1 MSLFGQSTTGGGGG
15 SSVFG
20 QPTQNQQQASQT
32 GGGLFGNAQQQDKPA
47 TGGLFGGGQQSSGAT
62 SGGGFGQPAQQSAA
76 PSIGGGMFGSFGQA
90 KPAAGGDQQSSS
102 SFGQPAQ
109 QSAAPSIGG
118 GMFGSFGQAKPTTG
132 GDQQSSGGFG
142 QPAQQSTAPSI
153 GGGMFGSFGQAKQQE
168 QQPTTTGTS
177 GGGIFGQFGQ
187 TRPLGTSA
195 GSLFGSQPQAQ
206 QTSTLSGTTAAPS
219 LFGGSTMAAAT
230 PNNTQQPQQNSGI
243 LGGSL
248 WGASM
253 QPAQPQNSQPQ
264 QPAGAYF
271 DSLFAKTQKDGGNK
285 TNMEDLPSLEL
296 GLGDLRHRLR
306 KLQSKQNEKPL
317 DGKAH
322 YLLAASGVD
331 PSAAAKDLGMLDVQG
346 GRVERSHGY
355 SGPNEID
362 VETYLSNLQTKTT
375 LDMISDGLER
385 SLRDFD
391 NFLEDNVAME
401 WDAQRKRIYQHFGIK
416 PREDS
421 AAAAPRESQGGFGRS
436 RRKPHAPAAA
446 RTGRN
451 SVLGNSMLQRSVIG
465 TPSRIGTHHQSEFSD
480 VDRSA
485 DSDSLKPRGAT
496 EDRVLRERQ
505 SKLADKVRT
514 LNIARV
520 MKRPYPILA
529 ELAEVEQKSHE
540 PHAPHVVEA
549 YRAMIEIVGEDAE
562 AETTINSATAKERQ
576 YAGMYLDENPNSSPS
591 IEMRRRILQGSTA
604 FLEKQ
609 FLREVES
616 LIAKHPHEAKLGGLP
631 DITSKIK
638 AYIRL
643 RSVRKDLV
651 PDNTELQQVQGEFI
665 WAVVFYL
672 LRSGHVNEAAQ
683 YVNDNSNHFRGIDR
697 TFATYLNNYAASQDR
712 RITNRKLLDRCTNEY
727 IQRSRNAPEN
737 SIDPF
742 RMASYKVIGRI
753 ELSNRNLDGLNTDI
767 NDWIWLQFNLA
778 REGDKTLEMAG
789 ESYGLAEL
797 QSSIYEIGTKHFPK
811 STSEDTTNG
820 SFGMF
825 FYLQILAGM
834 FEDAIAYLYPFSYVD
849 AVHFALALEYY
860 GLLRPSDPMSASNDL
875 RSYSVKNLP
884 QINFGRMLGYYTRD
898 FRAADVVS
906 AVDYLTLICLNQD
919 LGGEAGQRQ
928 SNLCHEA
935 LRELVLETREFS
947 KLIGDIRPDGHAI
960 RGIIEERGPLIG
972 LTEETDFVN
981 TVTLQAASFADESG
995 RTTDSVLLYHLA
1007 GEYDTV
1013 VAIVSR
1019 ALSEAISLEIGED
1032 PMRLMP
1038 VKSRADD
1045 QQQQSPDGGSSL
1057 SLASIDDPIELA
1069 KTMMAMYERDA
1080 MFYRKIQDQNKVA
1093 CRVLLEMSG
1102 IKKLVEGGQ
1111 WAQGLDKIKTLEI
1124 LPLNAGGEAS
1134 TIRAYAT
1141 KFTSLS
1147 QPVSINVPNLLL
1159 WTIICCVRQR
1169 EQLTSGH
1176 FSGNEG
1182 TRRMMVE
1189 QLKQMALDL
1198 TTYTSQLRYRFPP
1211 HLHEALAR
1219 ASAE

>member
-1 MSLFGQSTTGGGGG
+1 MAVFGQVGAGNA

-20 QPTQNQQQASQT
+20 QVGQASQT
-32 GGGLFGNAQQQDKPA
+32 QQPSSGGLFGQTQPSSSTSAASVFGGQAAQQNSSPTTGRGMFSMFGLPKPA
-47 TGGLFGGGQQSSGAT
+47 TESAFGGGQQQSTTGASSL
-62 SGGGFGQPAQQSAA
+62 FGQPNQ
-76 PSIGGGMFGSFGQA
+76 G
-90 KPAAGGDQQSSS
+90 
-102 SFGQPAQ
+102 
-109 QSAAPSIGG
+109 
-118 GMFGSFGQAKPTTG
+118 
-132 GDQQSSGGFG
+132 
-142 QPAQQSTAPSI
+142 
-153 GGGMFGSFGQAKQQE
+153 
-168 QQPTTTGTS
+168 TGTS
-177 GGGIFGQFGQ
+177 AA
-187 TRPLGTSA
+187 SV
-195 GSLFGSQPQAQ
+195 FGSQPQAQ
-206 QTSTLSGTTAAPS
+206 QGTSAASVFGSQPQAQPASAFGGTSTFFRPS
-219 LFGGSTMAAAT
+219 IMSSA
-230 PNNTQQPQQNSGI
+230 NNTTQQPQQNSGM
-243 LGGSL
+243 LGSSL
-248 WGASM
+248 WGASV
-253 QPAQPQNSQPQ
+253 QPAQAQNTQPQ

-271 DSLFAKTQKDGGNK
+271 DSLFAKTQKDGADK
-285 TNMEDLPSLEL
+285 TNLEDLPSLEL

-306 KLQSKQNEKPL
+306 KLQSKQNERPL

-331 PSAAAKDLGMLDVQG
+331 PSAAAKDLGMLDAQG
-346 GRVERSHGY
+346 GRAERTHGY
-355 SGPNEID
+355 AGPSEVD

-385 SLRDFD
+385 SIRDFD
-391 NFLEDNVAME
+391 TFLEDNVAME
-401 WDAQRKRIYQHFGIK
+401 WEAQRKRIYQHFGIK
-416 PREDS
+416 PREES
-421 AAAAPRESQGGFGRS
+421 AAPARESSVGGVAGGFGRS
-436 RRKPHAPAAA
+436 RRKPHTPAA
-446 RTGRN
+446 RSGRN
-451 SVLGNSMLQRSVIG
+451 STMGNSMLQRSVIG
-465 TPSRIGTHHQSEFSD
+465 TPSRIGIHHHQSDFSD

-485 DSDSLKPRGAT
+485 DDTESVRSRGAA

-505 SKLADKVRT
+505 SRLAEKVRT
-514 LNIARV
+514 LNVARV
-520 MKRPYPILA
+520 MRRPYPILA
-529 ELAEVEQKSHE
+529 ELGEVVHRSHE

-549 YRAMIEIVGEDAE
+549 YRAMIEIVGEDPD
-562 AETTINSATAKERQ
+562 AETTNSATARERQ
-576 YAGMYLDENPNSSPS
+576 YAGMYLDDNPSSSAS
-591 IEMRRRILQGSTA
+591 IEMKKRILHGSTA

-609 FLREVES
+609 FLREVEA

-643 RSVRKDLV
+643 RSSRKDLV
-651 PDNTELQQVQGEFI
+651 PDNTELQQIQGEYV

-697 TFATYLNNYAASQDR
+697 TFATYLNNYAASEDR

-753 ELSNRNLDGLNTDI
+753 ELSNRTLDGLNTDI

-797 QSSIYEIGTKHFPK
+797 QASIHEIGTKHFPK

-849 AVHFALALEYY
+849 AVHFALALAYY
-860 GLLRPSDPMSASNDL
+860 GLMRPSDPMSASNDL

-898 FRAADVVS
+898 FRAADVLS

-919 LGGEAGQRQ
+919 LGGEAGRRQ

-947 KLIGDIRPDGHAI
+947 MLIGDIRPDGRAI
-960 RGIIEERGPLIG
+960 RGIIEERASLIG

-981 TVTLQAASFADESG
+981 TVTLQAASYADESG

-1038 VKSRADD
+1038 VRPRARADIVED
-1045 QQQQSPDGGSSL
+1045 QQQQQQQYDMDSSL
-1057 SLASIDDPIELA
+1057 SLASIDDPVELA
-1069 KTMMAMYERDA
+1069 QTMMTMYERDA
-1080 MFYRKIQDQNKVA
+1080 MFFRKIQDQNKVA

-1102 IKKLVEGGQ
+1102 IKKLVEEGQ
-1111 WAQGLDKIKTLEI
+1111 WAQGLDKIKSLEI
-1124 LPLNAGGEAS
+1124 LPLDAAGDAS

-1141 KFTSLS
+1141 RFTGLS

-1169 EQLTSGH
+1169 EQLTMGQ

-1189 QLKQMALDL
+1189 RLKQMALDL

>member
-1 MSLFGQSTTGGGGG
+1 M
-15 SSVFG
+15 
-20 QPTQNQQQASQT
+20 
-32 GGGLFGNAQQQDKPA
+32 
-47 TGGLFGGGQQSSGAT
+47 
-62 SGGGFGQPAQQSAA
+62 
-76 PSIGGGMFGSFGQA
+76 
-90 KPAAGGDQQSSS
+90 
-102 SFGQPAQ
+102 
-109 QSAAPSIGG
+109 
-118 GMFGSFGQAKPTTG
+118 
-132 GDQQSSGGFG
+132 
-142 QPAQQSTAPSI
+142 
-153 GGGMFGSFGQAKQQE
+153 
-168 QQPTTTGTS
+168 
-177 GGGIFGQFGQ
+177 
-187 TRPLGTSA
+187 
-195 GSLFGSQPQAQ
+195 FGSQPQAQ
-206 QTSTLSGTTAAPS
+206 QPSTLSGTTAVPS
-219 LFGGSTMAAAT
+219 LFGGSTMAAAA
-230 PNNTQQPQQNSGI
+230 PNNAQQPQQNSGI

-248 WGASM
+248 WGASL
-253 QPAQPQNSQPQ
+253 QPAQPQNSQLQ

-271 DSLFAKTQKDGGNK
+271 DSLFAKTQKESGNK

-331 PSAAAKDLGMLDVQG
+331 PGAAAKDLGMLDVQG

-355 SGPNEID
+355 AGPSEMD

-421 AAAAPRESQGGFGRS
+421 AAAARESQGGFGRS
-436 RRKPHAPAAA
+436 RRKPHAAAA
-446 RTGRN
+446 AAAASSRTGRN

-465 TPSRIGTHHQSEFSD
+465 TPSRIGTHHQSDFSD
-480 VDRSA
+480 VDRS
-485 DSDSLKPRGAT
+485 SDAGSLKSRGAT

-505 SKLADKVRT
+505 ARLADKVRT

-520 MKRPYPILA
+520 TKRPYPILA

-562 AETTINSATAKERQ
+562 AETTINSATARERQ

-591 IEMRRRILQGSTA
+591 IEMRKRILQGSTA

-643 RSVRKDLV
+643 RSARKDLV
-651 PDNTELQQVQGEFI
+651 PDNTELQQIQGEFV

-753 ELSNRNLDGLNTDI
+753 ELGNRNLDGLNTDI

-797 QSSIYEIGTKHFPK
+797 QSSIREIGTKHFPK

-834 FEDAIAYLYPFSYVD
+834 FEDAIAYLYPFSYID

-860 GLLRPSDPMSASNDL
+860 GLLRPSDPMSGSNDL

-947 KLIGDIRPDGHAI
+947 KLIGDIRPDGRAI
-960 RGIIEERGPLIG
+960 RGVIEERGSLIG

-995 RTTDSVLLYHLA
+995 RTTDAVLLYHLA

-1038 VKSRADD
+1038 VKSRAGGGGGGADD
-1045 QQQQSPDGGSSL
+1045 QPHQGGSSL

-1069 KTMMAMYERDA
+1069 RTMMAMYERDA

-1102 IKKLVEGGQ
+1102 IKKLVEEGQ
-1111 WAQGLDKIKTLEI
+1111 WALGLDVSFPPPPFVFSLFNFSPFLFPFLLFSFLFFSFPII
-1124 LPLNAGGEAS
+1124 IVLPLDAAEGHHS
-1134 TIRAYAT
+1134 TTIHKHGKHILTAPENQKPRNPSPQRRRRRKHHPRLRHQIHGPLAARLHQRA
-1141 KFTSLS
+1141 
-1147 QPVSINVPNLLL
+1147 QPAPLDHHLLRPAARAADDGA
-1159 WTIICCVRQR
+1159 VQRQR
-1169 EQLTSGH
+1169 GH
-1176 FSGNEG
+1176 AAHDG
-1182 TRRMMVE
+1182 RAVE
-1189 QLKQMALDL
+1189 ADGAGSD
-1198 TTYTSQLRYRFPP
+1198 YVYESV
-1211 HLHEALAR
+1211 AV
-1219 ASAE
+1219 

>member
-1 MSLFGQSTTGGGGG
+1 MPLFDQPTTGANPSPFGQLA
-15 SSVFG
+15 
-20 QPTQNQQQASQT
+20 QNQQSNQGGSGLFGAAQQQSGTT
-32 GGGLFGNAQQQDKPA
+32 GGGLFGQSTQQTTAPT
-47 TGGLFGGGQQSSGAT
+47 TGGVFGGGQQQTAT
-62 SGGGFGQPAQQSAA
+62 TGGGLFGQSTQQTTA
-76 PSIGGGMFGSFGQA
+76 
-90 KPAAGGDQQSSS
+90 
-102 SFGQPAQ
+102 
-109 QSAAPSIGG
+109 
-118 GMFGSFGQAKPTTG
+118 PTTG
-132 GDQQSSGGFG
+132 GVFGGGQQQTATTGGGVFG
-142 QPAQQSTAPSI
+142 QPSQSQATGTT
-153 GGGMFGSFGQAKQQE
+153 GGG
-168 QQPTTTGTS
+168 
-177 GGGIFGQFGQ
+177 
-187 TRPLGTSA
+187 
-195 GSLFGSQPQAQ
+195 LFGSQAQNQQQQPQKPSIFGGTTGPSVFGSGTIAP
-206 QTSTLSGTTAAPS
+206 QTSSIGGTTLIGSSTRPS
-219 LFGGSTMAAAT
+219 MFGSTPAADT
-230 PNNTQQPQQNSGI
+230 SQQQPQQNAG
-243 LGGSL
+243 LQGGSL
-248 WGASM
+248 WGASS
-253 QPAQPQNSQPQ
+253 QAAQPQASQPQ

-271 DSLFAKTQKDGGNK
+271 DSLFAKTQKDGGAK
-285 TNMEDLPSLEL
+285 SNMEDLPSLEL

-331 PSAAAKDLGMLDVQG
+331 PGAAAKDLGLLDVQG
-346 GRVERSHGY
+346 GRVERAHGY
-355 SGPNEID
+355 SPSEVD

-375 LDMISDGLER
+375 LDMISDGFER
-385 SLRDFD
+385 SIRDFD
-391 NFLEDNVAME
+391 TFLEDNVAMQ

-421 AAAAPRESQGGFGRS
+421 AAAGRESQGGFGRS
-436 RRKPHAPAAA
+436 RRKSQAASA
-446 RTGRN
+446 RNGRN
-451 SVLGNSMLQRSVIG
+451 SVLGNTMLQRSVIG
-465 TPSRIGTHHQSEFSD
+465 TPSRIGTHQIQDFSD

-485 DSDSLKPRGAT
+485 DDSGSLKPRAST

-505 SKLADKVRT
+505 NKLAEKVRL
-514 LNIARV
+514 LNVARV
-520 MKRPYPILA
+520 RKHPFPVLT
-529 ELAEVEQKSHE
+529 ELGEVEKKSHE

-549 YRAMIEIVGEDAE
+549 YRAMIEIVGEDPE

-576 YAGMYLDENPNSSPS
+576 FAGMYLDENPNSAAS
-591 IEMRRRILQGSTA
+591 IAMKKRILHGSTV

-643 RSVRKDLV
+643 RSARKDLV
-651 PDNTELQQVQGEFI
+651 PDNTELQQIQGEFV

-672 LRSGHVNEAAQ
+672 LRSGHVSEAAQ
-683 YVNDNSNHFRGIDR
+683 YVNDNSNQFRGIDR
-697 TFATYLNNYAASQDR
+697 TFATYLNNYAASEDR

-742 RMASYKVIGRI
+742 RMACYKVIGRI

-778 REGDKTLEMAG
+778 REGDKTIEMAG
-789 ESYGLAEL
+789 ESYGLTEL
-797 QSSIYEIGTKHFPK
+797 QSSIRDIGLKHFPK

-825 FYLQILAGM
+825 FYLQILSGM
-834 FEDAIAYLYPFSYVD
+834 FEDAVAYLYPFSYVD
-849 AVHFALALEYY
+849 AVHFALALTYY
-860 GLLRPSDPMSASNDL
+860 GLLRPSDPLSTSNDL

-884 QINFGRMLGYYTRD
+884 QINFGRMIGYYTRD

-919 LGGEAGQRQ
+919 LGGEAGERQ

-947 KLIGDIRPDGHAI
+947 KLIGDIRPDGRAI
-960 RGIIEERGPLIG
+960 RGIVEERGPLIG

-1019 ALSEAISLEIGED
+1019 ALSEAISQEIGED

-1038 VKSRADD
+1038 VKPRAGGAEADS
-1045 QQQQSPDGGSSL
+1045 QQGSSL

-1069 KTMMAMYERDA
+1069 KTMMTMYEREV
-1080 MFYRKIQDQNKVA
+1080 MFYRKIQDQNKTA
-1093 CRVLLEMSG
+1093 CRVLLEMNS
-1102 IKKLVEGGQ
+1102 IKKLVEAGQ
-1111 WAQGLDKIKTLEI
+1111 WAQGLDKIRSLEI
-1124 LPLNAGGEAS
+1124 LPLDAGSDAS
-1134 TIRAYAT
+1134 TVRAYAS
-1141 KFTSLS
+1141 KFSGLS
-1147 QPVSINVPNLLL
+1147 QPVSLNVPNLLM

-1169 EQLTSGH
+1169 EQLTNGQ

-1189 QLKQMALDL
+1189 QLKQMTLDL

>member
-1 MSLFGQSTTGGGGG
+1 M
-15 SSVFG
+15 
-20 QPTQNQQQASQT
+20 
-32 GGGLFGNAQQQDKPA
+32 
-47 TGGLFGGGQQSSGAT
+47 
-62 SGGGFGQPAQQSAA
+62 
-76 PSIGGGMFGSFGQA
+76 
-90 KPAAGGDQQSSS
+90 
-102 SFGQPAQ
+102 
-109 QSAAPSIGG
+109 
-118 GMFGSFGQAKPTTG
+118 
-132 GDQQSSGGFG
+132 
-142 QPAQQSTAPSI
+142 
-153 GGGMFGSFGQAKQQE
+153 
-168 QQPTTTGTS
+168 
-177 GGGIFGQFGQ
+177 
-187 TRPLGTSA
+187 
-195 GSLFGSQPQAQ
+195 
-206 QTSTLSGTTAAPS
+206 SGTTAKPS
-219 LFGGSTMAAAT
+219 LFGSTMAAA
-230 PNNTQQPQQNSGI
+230 NTAQQPQQNPGI
-243 LGGSL
+243 PGGSL
-248 WGASM
+248 WGASTQM
-253 QPAQPQNSQPQ
+253 AQPQNAQPQ

-271 DSLFAKTQKDGGNK
+271 DSLFAKTQKDGGIK

-331 PSAAAKDLGMLDVQG
+331 PSTAAKDLGMLDVQG
-346 GRVERSHGY
+346 GRVERTHGY
-355 SGPNEID
+355 APSEID

-385 SLRDFD
+385 SVRDFD

-401 WDAQRKRIYQHFGIK
+401 WDAQRRRIYQHFGIK
-416 PREDS
+416 PRQDS
-421 AAAAPRESQGGFGRS
+421 AAAARESQGGFGRS
-436 RRKPHAPAAA
+436 RRKSHAPA

-451 SVLGNSMLQRSVIG
+451 SVLGASMLQRSVIG
-465 TPSRIGTHHQSEFSD
+465 TPSRIGTHHQPEFTD

-485 DSDSLKPRGAT
+485 DTGTLKSRGAT
-496 EDRVLRERQ
+496 EDNVLRERQ
-505 SKLADKVRT
+505 AKLAEKVRT

-520 MKRPYPILA
+520 MRRPYPILA
-529 ELAEVEQKSHE
+529 ELGEVEHKSHE
-540 PHAPHVVEA
+540 HHAPHVAEA
-549 YRAMIEIVGEDAE
+549 YRVMIEIVGEDAE

-576 YAGMYLDENPNSSPS
+576 YAAMYLDENPNSAPS
-591 IEMRRRILQGSTA
+591 VEMRKRILHGSTA
-604 FLEKQ
+604 FLERQ

-616 LIAKHPHEAKLGGLP
+616 LVAKHPHEAKLGGLP

-643 RSVRKDLV
+643 RSARKDLV
-651 PDNTELQQVQGEFI
+651 PDNTELQQIQGEFV

-697 TFATYLNNYAASQDR
+697 TFATYLNNYAASEDR

-778 REGDKTLEMAG
+778 REGDKTIEMAG
-789 ESYGLAEL
+789 ESFGLAEL
-797 QSSIYEIGTKHFPK
+797 QSSIREIGLKHFPK
-811 STSEDTTNG
+811 STSEDTTSG

-834 FEDAIAYLYPFSYVD
+834 FEDAVAYLYPFSYVD
-849 AVHFALALEYY
+849 AVHFALALAYY
-860 GLLRPSDPMSASNDL
+860 GLLRPSDPMSAPNDL
-875 RSYSVKNLP
+875 RSYSAKNLP
-884 QINFGRMLGYYTRD
+884 QINFGRMIGYYTRD

-919 LGGEAGQRQ
+919 LGGEAGRRQ
-928 SNLCHEA
+928 SSLCHEA

-947 KLIGDIRPDGHAI
+947 KLIGDIRPDGRAI
-960 RGIIEERGPLIG
+960 RGVIEERGSLIG
-972 LTEETDFVN
+972 LDQETDFVN

-1013 VAIVSR
+1013 VAIVGR

-1038 VKSRADD
+1038 VKPRAGGAEADA
-1045 QQQQSPDGGSSL
+1045 QQQQQQQQGGSSL
-1057 SLASIDDPIELA
+1057 SLASIDDPVELA

-1080 MFYRKIQDQNKVA
+1080 MFSRKIQDQNKVA
-1093 CRVLLEMSG
+1093 CRVLLEMST
-1102 IKKLVEGGQ
+1102 IKKLVVEGGQ
-1111 WAQGLDKIKTLEI
+1111 WAQGLDVSV
-1124 LPLNAGGEAS
+1124 AS
-1134 TIRAYAT
+1134 
-1141 KFTSLS
+1141 
-1147 QPVSINVPNLLL
+1147 
-1159 WTIICCVRQR
+1159 
-1169 EQLTSGH
+1169 
-1176 FSGNEG
+1176 
-1182 TRRMMVE
+1182 
-1189 QLKQMALDL
+1189 
-1198 TTYTSQLRYRFPP
+1198 
-1211 HLHEALAR
+1211 
-1219 ASAE
+1219 

>member
-1 MSLFGQSTTGGGGG
+1 MSIFGQSTAGTGGSSLFGQPA
-15 SSVFG
+15 
-20 QPTQNQQQASQT
+20 QTQNQQQAPA
-32 GGGLFGNAQQQDKPA
+32 GGSMFGSTQQQNKPA
-47 TGGLFGGGQQSSGAT
+47 TGSLFGGGQQTTGSGA
-62 SGGGFGQPAQQSAA
+62 A
-76 PSIGGGMFGSFGQA
+76 
-90 KPAAGGDQQSSS
+90 
-102 SFGQPAQ
+102 
-109 QSAAPSIGG
+109 
-118 GMFGSFGQAKPTTG
+118 
-132 GDQQSSGGFG
+132 
-142 QPAQQSTAPSI
+142 
-153 GGGMFGSFGQAKQQE
+153 
-168 QQPTTTGTS
+168 
-177 GGGIFGQFGQ
+177 
-187 TRPLGTSA
+187 A
-195 GSLFGSQPQAQ
+195 GSLFGQAAQPAAGGFFGGGQQ
-206 QTSTLSGTTAAPS
+206 QTQQTQQTPSPFAALSGTTAVPS
-219 LFGGSTMAAAT
+219 SFGSFATAAQKPQGT
-230 PNNTQQPQQNSGI
+230 PGI
-243 LGGSL
+243 LGGGL
-248 WGASM
+248 LGAS
-253 QPAQPQNSQPQ
+253 AQTAQTAQTAQVPNPQPQ

-271 DSLFAKTQKDGGNK
+271 DSLFAKTQKDGGGGGLGGGLGGGK

-306 KLQSKQNEKPL
+306 KLQSKQNEKPV

-331 PSAAAKDLGMLDVQG
+331 PSAAAKDLGMLDMQG
-346 GRVERSHGY
+346 GRAERTHGY
-355 SGPNEID
+355 AGPSEMD

-401 WDAQRKRIYQHFGIK
+401 WEAQRKRIYQHFGIK

-421 AAAAPRESQGGFGRS
+421 AATAAATAAPARESQGGFGRS
-436 RRKPHAPAAA
+436 RRRPQAPA

-451 SVLGNSMLQRSVIG
+451 SVLGSSMLQRSVIG
-465 TPSRIGTHHQSEFSD
+465 TPSRIGTHHQSDFAD
-480 VDRSA
+480 VDGSA
-485 DSDSLKPRGAT
+485 DPGSLKSRGAA

-505 SKLADKVRT
+505 TKLAEKVRA
-514 LNIARV
+514 LNAARL

-529 ELAEVEQKSHE
+529 ELGEVEQTSHE

-549 YRAMIEIVGEDAE
+549 YRAVIEIVGEDAE
-562 AETTINSATAKERQ
+562 AETTINSATARERQ
-576 YAGMYLDENPNSSPS
+576 YAAMYLDENANSPASV
-591 IEMRRRILQGSTA
+591 EMRRRILDGSTA

-616 LIAKHPHEAKLGGLP
+616 LIAKHPHEARLGGLP

-643 RSVRKDLV
+643 RSARKDLV
-651 PDNTELQQVQGEFI
+651 PDNTELQQIQGEFV

-727 IQRSRNAPEN
+727 MQRARNAPDN
-737 SIDPF
+737 AIDPF

-778 REGDKTLEMAG
+778 REGDKTVEMAG

-797 QSSIYEIGTKHFPK
+797 QSSIREIGAKHFPK
-811 STSEDTTNG
+811 SASEDTTTNG

-825 FYLQILAGM
+825 FYLQVLAGM
-834 FEDAIAYLYPFSYVD
+834 FEDAVAYLYPFCYVD
-849 AVHFALALEYY
+849 AVHFALALSYY
-860 GLLRPSDPMSASNDL
+860 GLLRPSDPVSASNEL
-875 RSYSVKNLP
+875 RSHSVKGLP
-884 QINFGRMLGYYTRD
+884 QINLGRMLGYYTRD

-906 AVDYLTLICLNQD
+906 AADYLALICLNRD

-928 SNLCHEA
+928 SSLCHEA

-947 KLIGDIRPDGHAI
+947 KLVGDIRPDGRAI
-960 RGIIEERGPLIG
+960 RGVIEERGPLVG
-972 LTEETDFVN
+972 LGDEADFVS
-981 TVTLQAASFADESG
+981 TVTLQAASFADDSG

-1019 ALSEAISLEIGED
+1019 ALSEAVSLEIGEE
-1032 PMRLMP
+1032 PMRLVP
-1038 VKSRADD
+1038 VKPRAGGGGGGGGYAAADGEQQE
-1045 QQQQSPDGGSSL
+1045 QQQGSSL
-1057 SLASIDDPIELA
+1057 SLASIDDPVELA
-1069 KTMMAMYERDA
+1069 RTMMAMYERDA
-1080 MFYRKIQDQNKVA
+1080 MFFRKIQDQNKVA
-1093 CRVLLEMSG
+1093 CRVLLEMSA
-1102 IKKLVEGGQ
+1102 IKTLVEGGQ
-1111 WAQGLDKIKTLEI
+1111 WAQGLDKIKSLDI
-1124 LPLNAGGEAS
+1124 LPLDAAGDAS
-1134 TIRAYAT
+1134 TIRAHAA
-1141 KFTSLS
+1141 KFSALPP
-1147 QPVSINVPNLLL
+1147 PVAVNVPNLLL
-1159 WTIICCVRQR
+1159 WTIVCCVRQR
-1169 EQLTSGH
+1169 GQLTTGR

-1189 QLKQMALDL
+1189 RLKQMALDL

-1211 HLHEALAR
+1211 RVHEALAR

>member
-1 MSLFGQSTTGGGGG
+1 MSLFGQSTAGASNSPFGQPAQDQQQAPGGGG
-15 SSVFG
+15 VFG
-20 QPTQNQQQASQT
+20 AAQQNNPAGGGLFGQSTQQSTTPAAGGGIFGAAQQNNPAAGGILGGGQQQTGTT
-32 GGGLFGNAQQQDKPA
+32 GGGLFGQAPQGQT
-47 TGGLFGGGQQSSGAT
+47 TG
-62 SGGGFGQPAQQSAA
+62 
-76 PSIGGGMFGSFGQA
+76 
-90 KPAAGGDQQSSS
+90 
-102 SFGQPAQ
+102 
-109 QSAAPSIGG
+109 
-118 GMFGSFGQAKPTTG
+118 TTG
-132 GDQQSSGGFG
+132 GG
-142 QPAQQSTAPSI
+142 
-153 GGGMFGSFGQAKQQE
+153 
-168 QQPTTTGTS
+168 
-177 GGGIFGQFGQ
+177 
-187 TRPLGTSA
+187 
-195 GSLFGSQPQAQ
+195 LFGSQPLGQ
-206 QTSTLSGTTAAPS
+206 QQQQQQQKPSLLGGTAGSS
-219 LFGGSTMAAAT
+219 LFGGASAAPQTSLLGGSTLMGSSAQPSVFGSTTNANAA
-230 PNNTQQPQQNSGI
+230 QQPQQNAGS

-248 WGASM
+248 WGAST
-253 QPAQPQNSQPQ
+253 QPAQPQ

-271 DSLFAKTQKDGGNK
+271 DSLFAKTQREGGARA
-285 TNMEDLPSLEL
+285 NMEDLPSLEL

-306 KLQSKQNEKPL
+306 KLQSKQNERPL

-331 PSAAAKDLGMLDVQG
+331 PGAAAKDLGLLDVPSA
-346 GRVERSHGY
+346 RVERTHGY
-355 SGPNEID
+355 APSEID

-385 SLRDFD
+385 SIRDFD
-391 NFLEDNVAME
+391 TFLEDNVATE

-421 AAAAPRESQGGFGRS
+421 AAAARESQGGFGRS
-436 RRKPHAPAAA
+436 RRKSQAPGA

-451 SVLGNSMLQRSVIG
+451 SALGNSVLQRSVIG
-465 TPSRIGTHHQSEFSD
+465 APSRVGTHQPEFSD
-480 VDRSA
+480 VDRPAGASGP
-485 DSDSLKPRGAT
+485 LKSRGT
-496 EDRVLRERQ
+496 IEDRVLRERQ
-505 SKLADKVRT
+505 AKLADKVRT
-514 LNIARV
+514 LNAARV
-520 MKRPYPILA
+520 RKHPFPILT
-529 ELAEVEQKSHE
+529 ELGEVVQKSHE
-540 PHAPHVVEA
+540 PHASHLVEA
-549 YRAMIEIVGEDAE
+549 YRATIEIVGEDAE
-562 AETTINSATAKERQ
+562 AETTINRATARERQ
-576 YAGMYLDENPNSSPS
+576 FAGMYLDENPNSAASVT
-591 IEMRRRILQGSTA
+591 MRKRILHGSTA

-616 LIAKHPHEAKLGGLP
+616 LIAKHPHEARLGGLP
-631 DITSKIK
+631 DITSKVK

-643 RSVRKDLV
+643 RSARKDLV
-651 PDNTELQQVQGEFI
+651 PDNTELQQIQGEFV

-672 LRSGHVNEAAQ
+672 LRCGHVNEAAQ

-697 TFATYLNNYAASQDR
+697 TFATYLNNYAASEDR

-742 RMASYKVIGRI
+742 RMACYKVIGRI

-778 REGDKTLEMAG
+778 REVDKTTEMAG

-797 QSSIYEIGTKHFPK
+797 QSSIKEIGLKHFPK
-811 STSEDTTNG
+811 STSEDTTSG

-860 GLLRPSDPMSASNDL
+860 GLLRPSDPVSTSNDL
-875 RSYSVKNLP
+875 RSCSVKNLP
-884 QINFGRMLGYYTRD
+884 QINFGRMIGYYTRD

-906 AVDYLTLICLNQD
+906 AVDYLTLICLNKD
-919 LGGEAGQRQ
+919 LGGEAGERQ

-947 KLIGDIRPDGHAI
+947 KLIGDIRPDGRAI

-972 LTEETDFVN
+972 LTEGTDFVN

-1038 VKSRADD
+1038 IKPRAGGAEADS
-1045 QQQQSPDGGSSL
+1045 QQPGSSL
-1057 SLASIDDPIELA
+1057 SLASIDDPVELA
-1069 KTMMAMYERDA
+1069 RTMMAMYEREV
-1080 MFYRKIQDQNKVA
+1080 MFYRKIQDQNKTA
-1093 CRVLLEMSG
+1093 CRVLLEMSN
-1102 IKKLVEGGQ
+1102 IKNLVEAGQ
-1111 WAQGLDKIKTLEI
+1111 WAQALDKIRSLEI
-1124 LPLNAGGEAS
+1124 LPLDAAGDAS
-1134 TIRAYAT
+1134 TIRAYAS
-1141 KFTSLS
+1141 KFSGLS
-1147 QPVSINVPNLLL
+1147 QPVSINVPNLLM

-1169 EQLTSGH
+1169 EELTNGQ

-1189 QLKQMALDL
+1189 QLKQMTLDL

>member
-1 MSLFGQSTTGGGGG
+1 MSLFGQSTAGGG
-15 SSVFG
+15 SSLFGQPAQNQQQQQSGGGGLFGQQQQNKPASGGLFGQSTAGNTGGGLFGQATQNQQQNPSGGGLFGQSTAQNQQQGATGGGLFGQPAQNQQTGATGGGLFG
-20 QPTQNQQQASQT
+20 QPTQNQQQ
-32 GGGLFGNAQQQDKPA
+32 QQQKPA
-47 TGGLFGGGQQSSGAT
+47 L
-62 SGGGFGQPAQQSAA
+62 
-76 PSIGGGMFGSFGQA
+76 
-90 KPAAGGDQQSSS
+90 
-102 SFGQPAQ
+102 
-109 QSAAPSIGG
+109 
-118 GMFGSFGQAKPTTG
+118 
-132 GDQQSSGGFG
+132 
-142 QPAQQSTAPSI
+142 
-153 GGGMFGSFGQAKQQE
+153 
-168 QQPTTTGTS
+168 
-177 GGGIFGQFGQ
+177 
-187 TRPLGTSA
+187 
-195 GSLFGSQPQAQ
+195 
-206 QTSTLSGTTAAPS
+206 S
-219 LFGGSTMAAAT
+219 LFGGSTMQGSALGGSMAKPSLFGST
-230 PNNTQQPQQNSGI
+230 TNQQPQQQSNTM
-243 LGGSL
+243 LGGSFL
-248 WGASM
+248 GA
-253 QPAQPQNSQPQ
+253 PAQSTQQTQTQ

-271 DSLFAKTQKDGGNK
+271 DSLFAKTQREGGAK
-285 TNMEDLPSLEL
+285 SSMEDLPSLEL

-306 KLQSKQNEKPL
+306 KLQSKPNEKPL

-331 PSAAAKDLGMLDVQG
+331 PGAAAKDLGMLDAQG
-346 GRVERSHGY
+346 ARVERTQGY
-355 SGPNEID
+355 APSEID

-375 LDMISDGLER
+375 LSMIADGLER
-385 SLRDFD
+385 SVRDFD

-416 PREDS
+416 PREDPT
-421 AAAAPRESQGGFGRS
+421 AGGRESHGGFGRS
-436 RRKPHAPAAA
+436 RRSKAQGGASRA
-446 RTGRN
+446 GR
-451 SVLGNSMLQRSVIG
+451 SSMLGNSAMQRSVIG
-465 TPSRIGTHHQSEFSD
+465 TPSRIGAHQPEFSD
-480 VDRSA
+480 VDRS
-485 DSDSLKPRGAT
+485 SDGSSALKTRGAT
-496 EDRVLRERQ
+496 EDRALRERQ
-505 SKLADKVRT
+505 AKLSEKVRT
-514 LNIARV
+514 LNTARL
-520 MKRPYPILA
+520 MKRPYPIFA
-529 ELAEVEQKSHE
+529 ELGEVAQKSHE

-549 YRAMIEIVGEDAE
+549 YRAMIEIVGEDPE
-562 AETTINSATAKERQ
+562 AENSLNNATAKERQ
-576 YAGMYLDENPNSSPS
+576 FAGMYLDENANSAQS
-591 IEMRRRILQGSTA
+591 IEMRKRILHGSNR

-643 RSVRKDLV
+643 RSARKDLV
-651 PDNTELQQVQGEFI
+651 PDNTELQQVQGEYV

-683 YVNDNSNHFRGIDR
+683 YVNDNSNQFRGIDR
-697 TFATYLNNYAASQDR
+697 TFATYLNNYAASEDR

-742 RMASYKVIGRI
+742 RMACYKVIGRI
-753 ELSNRNLDGLNTDI
+753 ELGNRNLDGLNTDI

-778 REGDKTLEMAG
+778 REGDRALEMAG

-797 QSSIYEIGTKHFPK
+797 QTSVREIGLKHFPK
-811 STSEDTTNG
+811 ANSEDTSNG

-825 FYLQILAGM
+825 FYLQILSGM
-834 FEDAIAYLYPFSYVD
+834 FEDAVAYLYPFSYVD
-849 AVHFALALEYY
+849 AVHFGLALEYY
-860 GLLRPSDPMSASNDL
+860 GLLRPSDPMTASNDL

-884 QINFGRMLGYYTRD
+884 QINFGRMIGYYTRD

-906 AVDYLTLICLNQD
+906 AVDYLALLCLNRD

-935 LRELVLETREFS
+935 LRDLVLETREFS
-947 KLIGDIRPDGHAI
+947 KLIGDIRPDGRGI

-972 LTEETDFVN
+972 LDDEDDFVN
-981 TVTLQAASFADESG
+981 TVTLQAASSADENG

-1038 VKSRADD
+1038 VKPRAAGQEAEA
-1045 QQQQSPDGGSSL
+1045 QQGSSL
-1057 SLASIDDPIELA
+1057 SLASIDDPVELA
-1069 KTMMAMYERDA
+1069 KTMMVMYERDA

-1093 CRVLLEMSG
+1093 CRVLLEMST
-1102 IKKLVEGGQ
+1102 IKKLAEAGQ
-1111 WAQGLDKIKTLEI
+1111 WAQGLDKIRGLEI
-1124 LPLNAGGEAS
+1124 LPLDAAGDAS
-1134 TIRAYAT
+1134 TIRAYAS
-1141 KFTSLS
+1141 KFSGLS
-1147 QPVSINVPNLLL
+1147 QPVSINVPNLLM

-1169 EQLTSGH
+1169 EQLTNGQ

-1182 TRRMMVE
+1182 TRKMMVE
-1189 QLKQMALDL
+1189 QLKQMTLDL